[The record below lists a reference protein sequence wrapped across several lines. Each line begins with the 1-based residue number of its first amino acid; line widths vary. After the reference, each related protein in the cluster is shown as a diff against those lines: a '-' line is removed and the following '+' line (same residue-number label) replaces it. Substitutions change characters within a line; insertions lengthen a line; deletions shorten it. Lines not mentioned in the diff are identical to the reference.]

1 MKIDGVTVKSEE
13 QILAALQ
20 EEFDQTVEF
29 VVMDNGDDFIQTSGG
44 ELEYRANGRNYRVAA
59 SPVDQEKIK
68 AAFLSY
74 YRGDGEYLRDLSGK
88 KSFTKVFGQKS
99 KNFSENN
106 QRE

>member
-1 MKIDGVTVKSEE
+1 MEIDGVTVKSEE

-29 VVMDNGDDFIQTSGG
+29 VVMDNGKDFIQTSGG

-68 AAFLSY
+68 AAFISY
-74 YRGDGEYLRDLSGK
+74 YRGDGEYLRDFEWEEIIYENLWTKIK
-88 KSFTKVFGQKS
+88 KL
-99 KNFSENN
+99 FSNN
-106 QRE
+106 PG

>member
-29 VVMDNGDDFIQTSGG
+29 VVMDNGKDFIQTSGG
-44 ELEYRANGRNYRVAA
+44 ALEYHEGNKHYFVADN
-59 SPVDQEKIK
+59 PVDQEKIK

-74 YRGDGEYLRDLSGK
+74 YRGDGEYLRNFEWTEEIYESLWTKIKKLFGK
-88 KSFTKVFGQKS
+88 
-99 KNFSENN
+99 
-106 QRE
+106 